1 MLSRTGSRYLN
12 GLGSDT
18 EQMRYLMD
26 NAARQ
31 QKGLGLEFGVALT
44 AEQIAQLD
52 GSILWWSQPPS
63 TDRQSWSRNCI
74 CRRKI
79 SPLHNGSVISG
90 NNVQLAG
97 GNITNS
103 GSSINA
109 QTASRSTV
117 PAISTT

>member
-1 MLSRTGSRYLN
+1 EKQFLGSSYFLDRLGLKPEKDYRFLGDAVFDTRYVSNAVLSRTGSRYLN

-52 GSILWWSQPPS
+52 G
-63 TDRQSWSRNCI
+63 
-74 CRRKI
+74 
-79 SPLHNGSVISG
+79 
-90 NNVQLAG
+90 
-97 GNITNS
+97 
-103 GSSINA
+103 
-109 QTASRSTV
+109 
-117 PAISTT
+117 